1 MSENNKEK
9 NLPDKDYFHNFKS
22 KKEKR
27 NKQQLSENEK
37 KEFAEAFGD
46 EEDDVKTYLP
56 GKKAIQE
63 KVETVQA
70 AQEAPSQQE
79 DMYALPEFNSDE
91 FFASLGFGVKQKASS
106 EKQETEG
113 KKDETLT
120 FTRTQ
125 ALDLGKKKAPAERN
139 PDAEKKAS
147 DKTEN
152 LGNTRHFNLRSMTKK
167 IQLDKNKKNFMQ
179 NFRVLSKDKEDRAIL
194 EAAPVGNGGKG
205 LADSVKPKKG
215 EDVFEAVEKAY
226 LKKDEA
232 TQIKIENSALRKQR
246 DLKGIQRGNDIKIE
260 AEKKLEKEKKNLIA
274 CGALLLVFVIMTAFF
289 SKTPFYPVF
298 SLIVSLVLFVAG
310 ASAFIKGFKALKNL
324 TAVPETAFV
333 VMSFFVVLH
342 NIIMISLK
350 QPASTY
356 TICIIFAVIMRS
368 AASYFFLRNRIRLV
382 TMATKSK
389 RLSILQRI
397 PVNTDT
403 SSFSTTAGDNGEPDI
418 FFCAKAYLDVGVEEP
433 EYDKNKENKYFIF
446 TTGIVLLAS
455 LVVGLL
461 SFTTHLTG
469 MSFISALTAT
479 ICALVPIMYDPMSRY
494 LFFVKGK
501 GLLDRGAC
509 ISGREALQH
518 ISSSDG
524 FVLDAKDVFAGE
536 IHRFRKS
543 SITKVTQN
551 DSAVFAAAIMYEAG
565 SVLAPCFDSFVQQL
579 NFELPVVENF
589 QYEERLGY
597 SAWIMDRKVLVGSRQ
612 MLLNHSITVPSKEH
626 EKAYGKG
633 RFVMYVVVDGEISAT
648 FLVNYKV
655 LSSLRQYS
663 RDFSKTGLM
672 LMFSSREAFLNEEVV
687 ASKLSLDIASV
698 KVLSAKATAV
708 MDKYNSSLEE
718 QSPTGL
724 ICSRKN
730 RGIMHLIMGCY
741 NLSSANKF
749 VLSMMIT
756 GQVLGILLLVAA
768 AVLKMTFFVHPV
780 AVVILRL
787 IWCAVVAFMI
797 ERKK

>member
-1 MSENNKEK
+1 MSEKNKEK
-9 NLPDKDYFHNFKS
+9 KLPDKDYFHNFKS

-27 NKQQLSENEK
+27 SKQQLSDEEK
-37 KEFAEAFGD
+37 REFAEAFGD
-46 EEDDVKTYLP
+46 GEKEEDVKTYLP
-56 GKKAIQE
+56 GIKIMKETNEPAEAEKQE
-63 KVETVQA
+63 E
-70 AQEAPSQQE
+70 
-79 DMYALPEFNSDE
+79 MYTLPEFNSDE
-91 FFASLGFGVKQKASS
+91 FFASLGFGVKKERAGVKA
-106 EKQETEG
+106 EKED
-113 KKDETLT
+113 KKDDTVA
-120 FTRTQ
+120 FSKTQ
-125 ALDLGKKKAPAERN
+125 AVRLVEEKPAGDIN
-139 PDAEKKAS
+139 PVNEKTAAY
-147 DKTEN
+147 KTES
-152 LGNTRHFNLRSMTKK
+152 LSNTRHFNLRSMTKK
-167 IQLDKNKKNFMQ
+167 IQLDKNKKSFMQ

-194 EAAPVGNGGKG
+194 EAAPVGKGGKG

-226 LKKDEA
+226 LNKDEA
-232 TQIKIENSALRKQR
+232 TQIKIENTALRKQR

-260 AEKKLEKEKKNLIA
+260 SEKKLEKEKKNITA
-274 CGALLLVFVIMTAFF
+274 CGVLFVLLLILTAFF
-289 SKTPFYPVF
+289 SKAAFYPVF
-298 SLIVSLVLFVAG
+298 CLIVSLALFAL
-310 ASAFIKGFKALKNL
+310 SARAFVKGFKAVKNL
-324 TAVPETAFV
+324 TGVPETAFV
-333 VMSFFVVLH
+333 VMSFFVLLH
-342 NIIMISLK
+342 NIIMLALK
-350 QPASTY
+350 QPSSTY
-356 TICIIFAVIMRS
+356 TICLVFAVLMRS
-368 AASYFFLRNRIRLV
+368 VATYFSLRNRIRLV

-389 RLSILQRI
+389 RLSILQRM

-418 FFCAKAYLDVGVEEP
+418 FFCAKAYLDTSVEEP
-433 EYDKNKENKYFIF
+433 EFDDNKENKYFVL
-446 TTGIVLLAS
+446 TTGVVLLAS

-461 SFTTHLTG
+461 SFTTRLTG

-479 ICALVPIMYDPMSRY
+479 ICVLAPIMYDPMSRY
-494 LFFVKGK
+494 VFFIKGK
-501 GLLDRGAC
+501 ELLDRGAC

-543 SITKVTQN
+543 SITKIAQN
-551 DSAVFAAAIMYEAG
+551 DSAVFAAAILYESG

-579 NFELPVVENF
+579 NFELPMVENF

-597 SAWIMDRKVLVGSRQ
+597 SAWIMDRKILVGNRQ

-672 LMFSSREAFLNEEVV
+672 LMFSSREAFLNEEIV

-708 MDKYNSSLEE
+708 MDKYNGSLEE

-724 ICSRKN
+724 LCSRKN
-730 RGIMHLIMGCY
+730 RSIMHLIMGCY

-749 VLSMMIT
+749 ILSMMIT
-756 GQVLGILLLVAA
+756 GQLLGILLLIAA

-787 IWCAVVAFMI
+787 IWCAVVVLMV